1 MKDISRTCT
10 TRTMGIQKPLN
21 TALYHE
27 FMKLIDMLTHFT
39 PDAEMEN
46 VLSTVIITSDL
57 INMKAVVT
65 QDEFFIQFEDDCV
78 KTGISGYGATRRVY
92 LFGDS
97 FTIEQRELIE
107 AVCEIFCIESFFNI

>member
-10 TRTMGIQKPLN
+10 AKTMGIQKPLN

-27 FMKLIDMLTHFT
+27 FNELIDMLTHFT
-39 PDAEMEN
+39 PDAEMTN

-57 INMKAVVT
+57 INMTAIVT
-65 QDEFFIQFEDDCV
+65 QDEFFIQFEDDCLR
-78 KTGISGYGATRRVY
+78 TGINGYTNTRFVH

-97 FTIEQRELIE
+97 FTIEQKELIE
-107 AVCEIFCIESFFNI
+107 KTCEIFEVESFFNI